1 MQMASGPRSTAELS
15 QATTADTTISSL
27 YRTPPIFASGG
38 TLKWEHG
45 PHGGGAG
52 GLAEWLTGH
61 HHHVV
66 CIACG
71 AIEDIEVSDKAE
83 SGLHAIVSTL
93 ASLAGYRVLDHILE
107 VEGVC
112 EACDD

>member
-1 MQMASGPRSTAELS
+1 M
-15 QATTADTTISSL
+15 
-27 YRTPPIFASGG
+27 
-38 TLKWEHG
+38 
-45 PHGGGAG
+45 
-52 GLAEWLTGH
+52 
-61 HHHVV
+61 